1 VQPQPLP
8 HVQALLIAGGRGD
21 LVLVQALLTDGRA
34 DLNVQDET
42 GSSVLHAA
50 TQEQHLPVVKL
61 LAGAGALQSTTD
73 NRGFTP
79 LIVAALH
86 KDVKLTQALLAAP
99 KTAGLNV
106 DARGNFGNTALM
118 TAAQEGHTAVVKAL
132 LKAGA
137 ALEFVDTE
145 NGWTALLSAVYFQK
159 IGVVKVLLAAGA
171 QCQTTSK
178 DGAWHAPDLAETQG
192 KHPKLM
198 AILKKGCAAVGARDE
213 L

>member
-1 VQPQPLP
+1 
-8 HVQALLIAGGRGD
+8 
-21 LVLVQALLTDGRA
+21 
-34 DLNVQDET
+34 
-42 GSSVLHAA
+42 
-50 TQEQHLPVVKL
+50 
-61 LAGAGALQSTTD
+61 
-73 NRGFTP
+73 
-79 LIVAALH
+79 
-86 KDVKLTQALLAAP
+86 
-99 KTAGLNV
+99 
-106 DARGNFGNTALM
+106 M
-118 TAAQEGHTAVVKAL
+118 